1 SETTAS
7 KDCLI
12 LADYFGTTRQSSAYL
27 FKALGTSKIW
37 PKRSSYRATI
47 LLTRIPSLRQSI
59 HMSRAAMSPQY
70 IVLYSKKSGFALSAR
85 NLNFVHD
92 DLRLSFLLVS
102 REGDE
107 HELIGNKINDPSE
120 PGIYTKLILPNGIQ
134 LTFGQMIALAGDF
147 FALPNASIIAV
158 HGGKKPYPGATPDER
173 KRFMGAYATLA
184 SVPRK
189 SIEKQVATLVT
200 MIGEDLLVRRYHN
213 GTLHTNAQYAY
224 VTNGRMLKL
233 AAINFDHFEPQA
245 PRAYLVGHQ
254 LAMEKAREAAKE
266 KDPDTKKKMLNESL
280 SIDAFACHFLTDC
293 FSSGHMR
300 TPRVELHFQLFVSG
314 LGDLLSKYMHDEDC
328 RFGLRVKNK
337 KGDKWNAYGDGY
349 LIKTGDKDNFRLV
362 VKAANTSAYQVIQA
376 YQNPD
381 REINV
386 DDVLNLI
393 PFVDPDAV
401 NNTPLFQMKDGKLQV
416 RVNLDDL
423 QSKEISPNWTGA
435 GRLAKLL
442 VYQPKNSALPPA

>member
-1 SETTAS
+1 
-7 KDCLI
+7 
-12 LADYFGTTRQSSAYL
+12 
-27 FKALGTSKIW
+27 
-37 PKRSSYRATI
+37 
-47 LLTRIPSLRQSI
+47 
-59 HMSRAAMSPQY
+59 M
-70 IVLYSKKSGFALSAR
+70 
-85 NLNFVHD
+85 
-92 DLRLSFLLVS
+92 
-102 REGDE
+102 
-107 HELIGNKINDPSE
+107 IGNKINDPSE

-134 LTFGQMIALAGDF
+134 LTFGQMIALAGYF

-158 HGGKKPYPGATPDER
+158 HGKEVCKPGRGKKPCPGGGEKPIPGGGRKPYPGGGKEPYPGGGKNPFPGGGKNPFPVGRKKPYPGGGKKPYSGGGKKAYPGGRKKPYLDLRTGTVKATPDER

-300 TPRVELHFQLFVSG
+300 YEQYLFNRQIITVVHKNVSEK
-314 LGDLLSKYMHDEDC
+314 LPL
-328 RFGLRVKNK
+328 
-337 KGDKWNAYGDGY
+337 
-349 LIKTGDKDNFRLV
+349 KTLDTINNF
-362 VKAANTSAYQVIQA
+362 
-376 YQNPD
+376 
-381 REINV
+381 
-386 DDVLNLI
+386 
-393 PFVDPDAV
+393 
-401 NNTPLFQMKDGKLQV
+401 
-416 RVNLDDL
+416 
-423 QSKEISPNWTGA
+423 
-435 GRLAKLL
+435 
-442 VYQPKNSALPPA
+442 